1 MVVNL
6 LQIVFGLSKDVSN
19 VRCFICLLYPFIPSC
34 LSNVVTRES
43 LRFLSSLLIQEKAY
57 AFSLFVFLFVFLF
70 YFYFF
75 FFLFRVYIYETRND
89 LSSEVITERG
99 GE

>member
-19 VRCFICLLYPFIPSC
+19 VRCFICLLFPFIPSC

-43 LRFLSSLLIQEKAY
+43 LRFLSLLI
-57 AFSLFVFLFVFLF
+57 F
-70 YFYFF
+70 YFIFIFF

>member
-1 MVVNL
+1 ME
-6 LQIVFGLSKDVSN
+6 SVSFPFSS
-19 VRCFICLLYPFIPSC
+19 FICFFI
-34 LSNVVTRES
+34 
-43 LRFLSSLLIQEKAY
+43 
-57 AFSLFVFLFVFLF
+57 LFFI
-70 YFYFF
+70 F

>member
-19 VRCFICLLYPFIPSC
+19 VRCFICLLFPFIPSC

-43 LRFLSSLLIQEKAY
+43 FCFLS
-57 AFSLFVFLFVFLF
+57 FSFYLFFILFL
-70 YFYFF
+70 FF

>member
-1 MVVNL
+1 MVENL

-43 LRFLSSLLIQEKAY
+43 LRFLSFFQYNGKLKL
-57 AFSLFVFLFVFLF
+57 SLFFFYLFF
-70 YFYFF
+70 YFIFIFF
-75 FFLFRVYIYETRND
+75 SFFLEYIYMKRGMTFRVK
-89 LSSEVITERG
+89 
-99 GE
+99 

>member
-1 MVVNL
+1 MVVNP

-43 LRFLSSLLIQEKAY
+43 LRFLS
-57 AFSLFVFLFVFLF
+57 FSFYLFF
-70 YFYFF
+70 YFIFYFF
-75 FFLFRVYIYETRND
+75 SFFLEYIYMKRGMTFRVK
-89 LSSEVITERG
+89 
-99 GE
+99 

>member
-1 MVVNL
+1 MVENL

-43 LRFLSSLLIQEKAY
+43 FCFLSLS
-57 AFSLFVFLFVFLF
+57 FLFVFILF
-70 YFYFF
+70 FYFF

>member
-1 MVVNL
+1 MVENL

-43 LRFLSSLLIQEKAY
+43 LRFLSLLIFY
-57 AFSLFVFLFVFLF
+57 LFF
-70 YFYFF
+70 YFIFIFF
-75 FFLFRVYIYETRND
+75 SFFLEYIYMKRGMTFRVK
-89 LSSEVITERG
+89 
-99 GE
+99 

>member
-1 MVVNL
+1 MVENL

-19 VRCFICLLYPFIPSC
+19 VRCFICLLFPFIPSC
-34 LSNVVTRES
+34 LSNVVTWES
-43 LRFLSSLLIQEKAY
+43 KA
-57 AFSLFVFLFVFLF
+57 FPVIVFICFLF

>member
-1 MVVNL
+1 MVENL

-19 VRCFICLLYPFIPSC
+19 VRCFICLLFPFIPSC

-43 LRFLSSLLIQEKAY
+43 ISFLSLLIFY
-57 AFSLFVFLFVFLF
+57 LFLFLF
-70 YFYFF
+70 FIF

>member
-1 MVVNL
+1 MVVNP

-34 LSNVVTRES
+34 LSNVVTMES
-43 LRFLSSLLIQEKAY
+43 VSFP
-57 AFSLFVFLFVFLF
+57 FSFFICFLFL
-70 YFYFF
+70 FF

>member
-1 MVVNL
+1 MVENL

-34 LSNVVTRES
+34 LSNVVTMES
-43 LRFLSSLLIQEKAY
+43 LRFPFSSFIC
-57 AFSLFVFLFVFLF
+57 FFILFL
-70 YFYFF
+70 FF

>member
-43 LRFLSSLLIQEKAY
+43 LRFLSLLIFY
-57 AFSLFVFLFVFLF
+57 LFFIFI
-70 YFYFF
+70 FYFF
-75 FFLFRVYIYETRND
+75 FFLFRLVYYETKSD
-89 LSSEVITERG
+89 LSNEVITE
-99 GE
+99 